1 VCFSPSL
8 SLSDD
13 SLPCPVLAVFCVF
26 CGVLASAFA
35 SASPTTTPTAAAQPA
50 SREVGHIQRQSA
62 KPGVGRCST
71 SIILF
76 HCSPL
81 CCPHEEHAHLSLLHI
96 PYYSLCSASF
106 FPCMFRESILSFP
119 ILQASPLSAELPD
132 HRLFHFAGPPP
143 RPHQPVGIRTHFT
156 LVML

>member
-1 VCFSPSL
+1 MCFSPSL

-62 KPGVGRCST
+62 KPGAGRCST

-106 FPCMFRESILSFP
+106 FPCMPCSGSRFRACRFFKLRPCLPSCLIIDYSTLLVLHPARTSRSVFEP
-119 ILQASPLSAELPD
+119 ISPS
-132 HRLFHFAGPPP
+132 
-143 RPHQPVGIRTHFT
+143 
-156 LVML
+156 